1 LKKTFI
7 LLLLLSSILFSQ
19 NFLIVDSLDKKLI
32 DLTFNDEYEK
42 VKNICDSLIKL
53 DSKNPRYY
61 FHYFSADALQLHEKI
76 NQSPLGER
84 GTMRELLVDSSI
96 AKLEETIDLLDDIET
111 TPINRFY
118 IASLHGYY
126 SRYAGLNRSW
136 WAAYVNG
143 KKANGM
149 FEELI
154 KEFPEC
160 YDAYLYPGVF
170 SYYADRISGFTG
182 FIASI
187 LGVSGDR
194 AEGLNYINIA
204 LKNGEMV
211 YPQAL
216 LMTLEINT
224 MMEDNPYNAIP
235 SFENFI
241 KAYPKNKRVLNWYGH
256 ILLNLNSAKKHGV
269 VINNDSL
276 KVVDQ
281 FTKAKYYFL
290 TEQLDSS
297 AKYAKC
303 AFQNPNTW
311 RGIIE
316 HTKYYCVYTNWLKGN
331 VEAVKTDTSELN
343 NRYASQF
350 NLDLNNETE
359 SKYIYKL
366 TTLLAR
372 ENYSQFKK
380 LSLEK
385 PDFIELYFEAEFN
398 LLQGIFLFHQN
409 KLSESIPYFELA
421 ENSTD
426 RRKKRTALRYLLD
439 IYLSIDTPSDII
451 EHFIER
457 AEETEYSKLI
467 FRLDDLREKYNL

>member
-1 LKKTFI
+1 MFLF
-7 LLLLLSSILFSQ
+7 LSSSAFSQ

-32 DLTFNDEYEK
+32 DFTFNDEYEK

-76 NQSPLGER
+76 NQSPLSDR
-84 GTMRELLVDSSI
+84 HAIREELVENSI
-96 AKLEETIDLLDDIET
+96 SKLEEAIDVLDEIKM
-111 TPINRFY
+111 TPENRFY
-118 IASLHGYY
+118 IASLYGYY
-126 SRYAGLNRSW
+126 SRFAGVSRSW

-143 KKANGM
+143 SKANGM
-149 FEELI
+149 FEDLI
-154 KEFPEC
+154 EEFPDC

-170 SYYADRISGFTG
+170 SYYADRLSGFTG

-194 AEGLNYINIA
+194 AEGINYIKIA
-204 LKNGEMV
+204 VEKGEMV
-211 YPQAL
+211 FPQAL
-216 LMTLEINT
+216 LMTLEINAI
-224 MMEDNPYNAIP
+224 MEDNPYKTIP
-235 SFENFI
+235 FFEKFI
-241 KAYPKNKRVLNWYGH
+241 NDYPKNKRVTNWYAH
-256 ILLNLNSAKKHGV
+256 TILNLNKSKKIESKIKTDTFG
-269 VINNDSL
+269 IIDN
-276 KVVDQ
+276 
-281 FTKAKYYFL
+281 FAKAKFYFV
-290 TEQLDSS
+290 TGEVDSS

-311 RGIIE
+311 HGIIE

-331 VEAVKTDTSELN
+331 VDAVKTDTSKLN

-359 SKYIYKL
+359 SKYIYRL
-366 TTLLAR
+366 TSLLTK

-380 LSLEK
+380 VSLKK
-385 PDFIELYFEAEFN
+385 PDFNEPYFETEFN
-398 LLQGIFLFHQN
+398 LIQGIYLFHQN
-409 KLSESIPYFELA
+409 KLSESITYFELA

-426 RRKKRTALRYLLD
+426 RRKKTTALRYLLD
-439 IYLSIDTPSDII
+439 IYLTIEAPSDIV
-451 EHFIER
+451 EKFIER